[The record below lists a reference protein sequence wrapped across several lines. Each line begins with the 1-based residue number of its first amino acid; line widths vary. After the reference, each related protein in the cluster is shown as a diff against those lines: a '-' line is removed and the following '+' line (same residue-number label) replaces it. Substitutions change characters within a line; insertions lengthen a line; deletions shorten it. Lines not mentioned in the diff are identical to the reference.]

1 MVKKLEAENRK
12 LIATILSITAV
23 LRNVNDNQS
32 NCLNEIQRDIDDEV
46 ARFLVMFIVAT
57 YAVIMVRTFA

>member
-1 MVKKLEAENRK
+1 LVKKLEAENRK